1 MTKIPWSRVK
11 AEPINSEEDYEA
23 LLKRHKEIHN
33 NPNGNPVFP
42 THVLKVD
49 GEIAGCFS
57 IQSPTIHFS
66 MDKEMMDVRDTVSMW
81 TAIEAILLD
90 RGIKHYVIPV
100 EKTSPMYEIAEKRL
114 NKITGTDNC
123 TDFNL
128 FERSI

>member
-1 MTKIPWSRVK
+1 
-11 AEPINSEEDYEA
+11 
-23 LLKRHKEIHN
+23 
-33 NPNGNPVFP
+33 
-42 THVLKVD
+42 
-49 GEIAGCFS
+49 
-57 IQSPTIHFS
+57 
-66 MDKEMMDVRDTVSMW
+66 MDVRDTVSMW

-90 RGIKHYVIPV
+90 RGIRNYVIPI